1 MKAANSLKK
10 IFVSSTRRKLIQI
23 LFQDPQ
29 EMYYVRQLVRMSKEE
44 INSVRRELDNLK
56 QADLIRSEV
65 RGNRLYY
72 SVNQNSEIFP
82 ELVSLSSKMSL
93 LARSILDKKNLIG
106 KIKWV
111 LGSPQFIAHLPPTTP
126 SQVDLIIIGQISL
139 KEIASI
145 IKQEEERQAREINYM
160 VMDKS
165 ELKLRKTKRDPFI
178 VDFFLNCPQIIIGNA
193 LELSAI

>member
-10 IFVSSTRRKLIQI
+10 LFVSSTRRKLIQI

-72 SVNQNSEIFP
+72 SVNLNSEIFP

-111 LGSPQFIAHLPPTTP
+111 LGSPQFIAHLPPTP

>member
-1 MKAANSLKK
+1 MKATNSLKK
-10 IFVSSTRRKLIQI
+10 LFISSTRRKLIQT

-29 EMYYVRQLVRMSKEE
+29 EIYYVRQLVRITKEE

-72 SVNQNSEIFP
+72 SVNMNSEIYP
-82 ELVSLSSKMSL
+82 DLLSLSSKMSS

-111 LGSPQFIAHLPPTTP
+111 LASPQFISRLEPAD
-126 SQVDLIIIGQISL
+126 SQIDLIIIGQISL
-139 KEIASI
+139 KEIATI
-145 IKQEEERQAREINYM
+145 IKSEEERLGREINYM

-165 ELKLRKTKRDPFI
+165 ELKLRKSKRDPFI
-178 VDFFLNCPQIIIGNA
+178 VDFFLNCPHLIIGNS
-193 LELSAI
+193 LELAAV

>member
-10 IFVSSTRRKLIQI
+10 LFVSSTRRKLIQI

-56 QADLIRSEV
+56 QADLIHSEV

-111 LGSPQFIAHLPPTTP
+111 IGSPQFIAHLPPNP
-126 SQVDLIIIGQISL
+126 SQVDLIVIGQISL

-145 IKQEEERQAREINYM
+145 IKQEEDRQGREINYM

-178 VDFFLNCPQIIIGNA
+178 VDFFLNCPHIIIGNA
-193 LELSAI
+193 LELSSI

>member
-29 EMYYVRQLVRMSKEE
+29 EMYYVRQLVRISKEE
-44 INSVRRELDNLK
+44 INSIRRELDNLK
-56 QADLIRSEV
+56 QADLIHSEV

-126 SQVDLIIIGQISL
+126 SQVDLIVIGQISL

-193 LELSAI
+193 LELSTI